1 MKSPDLA
8 SAAMVEAHATAHA
21 TVDAHR
27 RGRRRILAGL
37 AGLGSAGLPALGASL
52 GIGAAGLGLP
62 RLTRAQQKLVINT
75 YGGRWEKFW
84 RSDLLP
90 MFTKSAS
97 VTPTLDVGLGKNF
110 IANLRAAGVEK
121 PPYSVLMVNEN
132 IASVVREEG
141 FFEPIPLDK
150 VPNLADVHP
159 NLRNPQDNG
168 VRGIVST
175 IGIGY
180 RKDLVKKPPTSW
192 TDLWA
197 NPEFK
202 GKIGLYQIGNTA
214 AMLFLL
220 MSARIHGGSQD
231 AIDAAFTEIKKLMPF
246 QQADWSGTLATM
258 LTRGDVNV
266 AVIDFPEIVALKKK
280 GVPVEMVVPKEG
292 VVAFEQSFNILKH
305 APSKEA
311 AYQYLNFILGPQ
323 VQEMMA
329 REFFTSPSNMKSKVP
344 AELQADIP
352 VNGPNMSAI
361 VQFDWTKV
369 NPQLQAITDRWNR
382 EMK

>member
-1 MKSPDLA
+1 MKRPDLA
-8 SAAMVEAHATAHA
+8 CAAMIEAHA
-21 TVDAHR
+21 TVDARR

-37 AGLGSAGLPALGASL
+37 GAAGLPVVGASL
-52 GIGAAGLGLP
+52 GIGGAVLGLP
-62 RLTRAQQKLVINT
+62 RLARAQQKLVINT

-141 FFEPIPLDK
+141 FFEPIPVDK

-159 NLRNPQDNG
+159 NLRNARDNG

-192 TDLWA
+192 TDLWT

-220 MSARIHGGSQD
+220 MSAKIHGGSKD

-311 AYQYLNFILGPQ
+311 AYQYLDFILGPQ

-352 VNGPNMSAI
+352 VNGANMSSI

>member
-1 MKSPDLA
+1 MRNFIDRRQMMRWSAALAGA
-8 SAAMVEAHATAHA
+8 SA
-21 TVDAHR
+21 
-27 RGRRRILAGL
+27 
-37 AGLGSAGLPALGASL
+37 LGYSPF
-52 GIGAAGLGLP
+52 AA
-62 RLTRAQQKLVINT
+62 AQQAKLVVNT

-90 MFTKSAS
+90 PFTKL
-97 VTPTLDVGLGKNF
+97 TGIDPTVDVGLGKNF
-110 IANLRAAGVEK
+110 VANLRAAGINN

-132 IASVVREEG
+132 IASLVRTEG
-141 FFEPIPLDK
+141 YFEPIPVAK
-150 VPNLADVHP
+150 VPNLANVFP
-159 NLRNPQDNG
+159 NLRNADDNG
-168 VRGIVST
+168 VRGIIST

-192 TDLWA
+192 TDLWT

-220 MSARIHGGSQD
+220 MTARIYGGSEF
-231 AIDAAFTEIKKLMPF
+231 AIDRAFVEIKKLMPF
-246 QQADWSGTLATM
+246 TQADWSGTLSTL
-258 LTRGDVNV
+258 LTRGDINV
-266 AVIDFPEIVALKKK
+266 AVIDFPEVVALRKK

-305 APSKEA
+305 APAKEE
-311 AYQYLNFILGPQ
+311 AYKYLDYILDPK

-329 REFFTSPSNMKSKVP
+329 REFFTSPSNIKSQVP
-344 AELQADIP
+344 ADLLADIP
-352 VNGPNMSAI
+352 VNGANMKSI
-361 VQFDWTKV
+361 VQFDWPKI
-369 NPQLQAITDRWNR
+369 NPLVAEITDRWNR